1 MQALILAGGSGT
13 RFWPLSRKRR
23 PKQLLALD
31 GERSLLQATV
41 DRLAPL
47 VAPESV
53 WICTTE
59 RLVDAVRAQLPEV
72 PAPQILAEPEGR
84 NTAPAIGWSLVS
96 MPPAIRQGTVVVLP
110 ADHRVGDAEGFRAS
124 LAAAAEVAQRDDRV
138 MTLGVRPRWA
148 ETGYG
153 YLQLGDDIGGARHVV
168 RFREKPDAA
177 TAERYFQDGQHL
189 WNAGIFVFRGSTL
202 LSHLQRFE
210 PAIGK
215 GLQRIESSPERTA
228 EIYPLLPS
236 TSIDYAVMERLDDI
250 ATLPLDC
257 GWSDLGSWEALAE
270 VIPGDADGNR
280 CRGDVLAVEARDN
293 LLYAEQGTI
302 AVVGVEGLVVVRD
315 GDTVLVLPRERSQEV
330 RRIVDALRSD
340 QRQDLL

>member
-23 PKQLLALD
+23 PKQLLALE

-47 VAPESV
+47 VTPDAV

-59 RLVDAVRAQLPEV
+59 ALADAVRAQLPEV
-72 PAPQILAEPEGR
+72 PAHQVLAEPEGR
-84 NTAPAIGWSLVS
+84 NTAPAIGWSLVC
-96 MPPAIRQGTVVVLP
+96 MPTAARQGTVVVLP

-124 LAAAAEVAQRDDRV
+124 LAAAAKIARRDDRV

-153 YLQLGDDIGGARHVV
+153 YLELGDDIDGARHVV

-177 TAERYFQDGQHL
+177 TAERYLQGGQHL

-202 LSHLQRFE
+202 LEHLQRFE
-210 PAIGK
+210 PAIGE
-215 GLQRIESSPERTA
+215 GLQSIEASPPQTA
-228 EIYPLLPS
+228 EIYPELPS
-236 TSIDYAVMERLDDI
+236 ISIDYAVMERLDDI

-270 VIPGDADGNR
+270 IIPADGAGNR

-293 LLYAEQGTI
+293 LLYAEQGTV
-302 AVVGVEGLVVVRD
+302 AVVGVDGLVVVRD
-315 GDTVLVLPRERSQEV
+315 GDTVLVLPRERSQDV
-330 RRIVDALRSD
+330 RRIVEALKAG
-340 QRQDLL
+340 QRHDLL